1 MNTTK
6 IRAGLYQH
14 GQYMVEQRYTM
25 TGWAWQVTNTEN
37 FSDPWFG
44 DYATKRE
51 AIEAIE
57 AINFR

>member
-1 MNTTK
+1 MKATR
-6 IRAGLYQH
+6 IRPGLYQA

-37 FSDPWFG
+37 FSDPRFG

-57 AINFR
+57 AIK